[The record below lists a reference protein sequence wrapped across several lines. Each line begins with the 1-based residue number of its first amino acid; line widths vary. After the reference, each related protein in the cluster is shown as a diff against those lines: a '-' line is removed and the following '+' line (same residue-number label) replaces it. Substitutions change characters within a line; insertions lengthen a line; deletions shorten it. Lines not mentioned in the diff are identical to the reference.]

1 MKSTLLRKK
10 RAKASR
16 RLLAVDPSLTCSG
29 WALFDLSDELAGGAL
44 LVAVGKIRS
53 LAASV
58 PLASRLFDLQQ
69 KICSVFD
76 QLSLGSDDV
85 LICESQTTMR
95 DPRAAFKVE
104 QVRGIFET
112 IARSRELKVPGRINP
127 RSVQSEVMGLRGRQL
142 ERSMVKQTAVQ
153 IVKTVYGEALTSLGF
168 TVDSKNLQRHQ
179 DIVDAILVGSLAVT
193 RVQGA
198 ERCGFELE
206 DAFAPKIRRVGKRL
220 PR

>member
-1 MKSTLLRKK
+1 M
-10 RAKASR
+10 
-16 RLLAVDPSLTCSG
+16 AVDPSLTCSG

-53 LAASV
+53 LAPSF
-58 PLASRLFDLQQ
+58 PLATRLLDLQH
-69 KICSVFD
+69 KILQIFE
-76 QLSLGSDDV
+76 QLSLGADDV

-112 IARSRELKVPGRINP
+112 VARSRALRVPGRINP
-127 RSVQSEVMGLRGRQL
+127 RSVQSEVMGLRGKQL
-142 ERSMVKQTAVQ
+142 ERAVVKHTAVQ
-153 IVKTVYGEALTSLGF
+153 IVKSVYGDALSSLGF
-168 TVDSKNLQRHQ
+168 TVDNRNLLRHQ
-179 DIVDAILVGSLAVT
+179 DIVDAILVGSLAVS

-198 ERCGFELE
+198 ERAGFDLE
-206 DAFAPKIRRVGKRL
+206 EAFLPRARRVGKRL